1 MPAGS
6 LLKEWQSS
14 NWDQKTALL
23 NQLAKLLQNIP
34 EGEAQD
40 LPNKDPDVPGMHDKL
55 YGMLTYCCR
64 K

>member
-1 MPAGS
+1 M
-6 LLKEWQSS
+6 
-14 NWDQKTALL
+14 LL

-34 EGEAQD
+34 EGEAQE

-55 YGMLTYCCR
+55 YSMLTYCCR